1 MKRICANL
9 SNHVWY
15 YVTSFSKELLCSK
28 MAMDVIMLLYNVCT
42 FHSATQLAYSGNKEA
57 R

>member
-1 MKRICANL
+1 MKRICVNL

-15 YVTSFSKELLCSK
+15 YVTSFSKELLLQDGYGCHHV
-28 MAMDVIMLLYNVCT
+28 ANVRT
-42 FHSATQLAYSGNKEA
+42 FHGATQLAYSGNKEA